1 MKLPLPGDRQ
11 RLKRSSRR
19 CERNRNRSKRREIYC
34 PIHLCY
40 LDSASQKYHLYADR
54 VEQLRER
61 GYRKLNAQLSIN
73 SKTTVVL
80 ENEWLEQFW
89 CPKCQKTEWYLVH
102 KLDRTY
108 HLSIASRELWQQAIG
123 VSSVNG
129 NPSVGEFTRRQ
140 AQKLKLCN

>member
-40 LDSASQKYHLYADR
+40 LDSVSKKYYLYADR
-54 VEQLRER
+54 VEQLRQR
-61 GYRKLNAQLSIN
+61 GYGKLNAQLSIK
-73 SKTTVVL
+73 SRTTIL
-80 ENEWLEQFW
+80 IENEWLEEFW
-89 CPKCQKTEWYLVH
+89 CIECQKTEWYHVQKH
-102 KLDRTY
+102 GRIY
-108 HLSIASRELWQQAIG
+108 HLSVASRELWQQATG
-123 VSSVNG
+123 VSPAYG

-140 AQKLKLCN
+140 AQKLKIR